1 MPGCRAAGS
10 ETFYNAP
17 AHAVRSDRPPMSPSR
32 LRHPSILAVFLIWT
46 AVGLFA
52 LGQSAVI
59 RGSPVPL
66 SQLVLTAV
74 SVWLWALY
82 TPLIWWLSER
92 YPFDQRRLRASL
104 IHAAAAFALLFAEA
118 ALNVAIVMPA
128 LGMPPRKMLRNAS
141 DLLLIDLLCYAAI
154 VAIEHGRRY
163 YLRSLRLESDLRQ
176 ARLHALEAQL
186 RPHFLFNALNTIS
199 SLIRAREDQAAIRS
213 VAALGDVLRGALR
226 QTEPEVALRDELG
239 LAERYL
245 DLERARFGDTL
256 SFSVEAE
263 PDTAAAQVPSLLLQP
278 LVENA
283 LKHGRGPDGRA
294 HVRIRAQREGPDLRI
309 EVRDRGSGP
318 AEGAQEGIGLSNTR
332 ARLRHLYGDRAR
344 LELLAAHGGGAVAVV
359 QLPLR
364 EAASG

>member
-74 SVWLWALY
+74 SVWLWA
-82 TPLIWWLSER
+82 LSER

-332 ARLRHLYGDRAR
+332 ARLRHLYGDRGR

>member
-1 MPGCRAAGS
+1 
-10 ETFYNAP
+10 
-17 AHAVRSDRPPMSPSR
+17 MSPPR
-32 LRHPSILAVFLIWT
+32 LRQPSIIAVFLIWT
-46 AVGLFA
+46 AVGLFS

-66 SQLVLTAV
+66 SQLVLTAA

-92 YPFDQRRLRASL
+92 YPFDQRRFWAAL

-118 ALNVAIVMPA
+118 ALNVTVIMPA
-128 LGMPPRKMLRNAS
+128 LGMPPRGVLRNAS

-163 YLRSLRLESDLRQ
+163 YLRSLRLESDLRG

-226 QTEPEVALRDELG
+226 QTEPEVAPAR
-239 LAERYL
+239 
-245 DLERARFGDTL
+245 RARAGGEVPRSGACAFRRY
-256 SFSVEAE
+256 
-263 PDTAAAQVPSLLLQP
+263 AQLQR
-278 LVENA
+278 
-283 LKHGRGPDGRA
+283 RG
-294 HVRIRAQREGPDLRI
+294 
-309 EVRDRGSGP
+309 
-318 AEGAQEGIGLSNTR
+318 
-332 ARLRHLYGDRAR
+332 
-344 LELLAAHGGGAVAVV
+344 
-359 QLPLR
+359 
-364 EAASG
+364 

>member
-1 MPGCRAAGS
+1 PCPRRTARGSSTPRSRRECRSSAGCRSSCGSPRGRRRSRSACRGPRWCTDAGERDGRSTWGHHSMPGCRAAGS

-17 AHAVRSDRPPMSPSR
+17 AHAV
-32 LRHPSILAVFLIWT
+32 
-46 AVGLFA
+46 
-52 LGQSAVI
+52 
-59 RGSPVPL
+59 
-66 SQLVLTAV
+66 
-74 SVWLWALY
+74 
-82 TPLIWWLSER
+82 
-92 YPFDQRRLRASL
+92 
-104 IHAAAAFALLFAEA
+104 LFAEA

-245 DLERARFGDTL
+245 D
-256 SFSVEAE
+256 
-263 PDTAAAQVPSLLLQP
+263 
-278 LVENA
+278 
-283 LKHGRGPDGRA
+283 
-294 HVRIRAQREGPDLRI
+294 
-309 EVRDRGSGP
+309 
-318 AEGAQEGIGLSNTR
+318 
-332 ARLRHLYGDRAR
+332 
-344 LELLAAHGGGAVAVV
+344 
-359 QLPLR
+359 
-364 EAASG
+364 